1 MKTIKFKHKS
11 GNIYTGIFESSFI
24 YKKTMQEYLLVNVDG
39 KKYSVNPK
47 NIIEEHEVKK

>member
-11 GNIYTGIFESSFI
+11 GTILIGQVQSSFI
-24 YKKTMQEYLLVNVDG
+24 YKKTNQEYFLVVVDK

-47 NIIEEHEVKK
+47 NIIEEIVNN

>member
-11 GNIYTGIFESSFI
+11 GKEMEGIKISSFF
-24 YKKTMQEYLLVNVDG
+24 YKKTNQQYIVVNVNG

-47 NIIEEHEVKK
+47 NIINELEK